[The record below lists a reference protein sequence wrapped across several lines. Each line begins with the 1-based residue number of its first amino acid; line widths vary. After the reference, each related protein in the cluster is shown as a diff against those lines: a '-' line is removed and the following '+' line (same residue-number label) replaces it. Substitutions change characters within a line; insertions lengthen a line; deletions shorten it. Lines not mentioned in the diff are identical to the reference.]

1 MKEIL
6 NTIIVNLVDDKDAV
20 EVNEINGTQSVVFEV
35 KVAENDMG
43 KIIGKQGRIAKSIR
57 TVMKAVAS
65 KEHKKATVEFIGY
78 KYKKTRNKIR
88 N

>member
-6 NTIIVNLVDDKDAV
+6 NTIIVGLVDNKEAI

-65 KEHKKATVEFIGY
+65 KEHKKATVEFIG
-78 KYKKTRNKIR
+78 
-88 N
+88 